1 MVSSGPGRVNILAM
15 SKPIITIC
23 AGVALAI
30 ALAGCRA
37 SRGDDQGHV
46 EVTCGAELGLEPKD
60 NVRKDWNGD
69 TRSWWVETTN
79 DTLRLVRK
87 GRCGDECK
95 FEEEIVLTDLAAAC
109 PQLVRASIT
118 RRDAGSPV
126 PATVKEARRGT
137 LEIQDWLPARGT
149 ISGRLTAEF
158 SATFFLNNEDDN
170 LPMEPRKEDQ

>member
-1 MVSSGPGRVNILAM
+1 MVSSGPGRVNILGM
-15 SKPIITIC
+15 NTPIITIC
-23 AGVALAI
+23 TGVALAI
-30 ALAGCRA
+30 ALAGCRD
-37 SRGDDQGHV
+37 SRGDDQGRV

-69 TRSWWVETTN
+69 AQSWWADTTD

-87 GRCGDECK
+87 GRCGDECN

-126 PATVKEARRGT
+126 PATVKDARRGT
-137 LEIQDWLPARGT
+137 LRIQDWNPSGGV
-149 ISGRLTAEF
+149 ISGRLDAEF
-158 SATFFLNNEDDN
+158 SLTFYTTLE
-170 LPMEPRKEDQ
+170 KEKP